1 MGEAIMESRHPV
13 LRLHKKDNVV
23 VALRD
28 LSRGEFIEEERVQV
42 MEAIPK
48 GHKVATTFIPE
59 GTRILKYG
67 HTIGIAKKDIP
78 AGSWVHTHN
87 LAVAPRRR
95 RYAKAKALEKEDLP
109 EVTPRAKFLGIPR
122 SNGRIGTRNYIGIIS
137 TVNCSATVAR
147 RIADAFQ
154 GMRYPGVDGVVALVH
169 GEGCAGKGSGER
181 FEAFRRVFT
190 GYMNHPNFA
199 GVLLVGLGCEV
210 NQPENILMAAR
221 GENGPIV
228 RSLVIQDQGGT
239 QRTIEKGVEIVRE
252 MLKVAQGAKREE
264 ISAEKIVLGVECGGS
279 DAYSGITANP
289 ALGFA
294 ADMLVSHGGTV
305 ILSETPEI
313 YGAEHLLMERASSPQ
328 IAQKLLKRIRWWESY
343 VRNNEGEMDNNP
355 SPGNKRGGLTTI
367 LEKSLGAVS
376 KGGTTTL
383 MEVYEYAEEVRSRGL
398 VFMDTPGYDP
408 ASVTGMVAGG
418 ANVIA
423 FTTGRGS
430 AFGCKP
436 VPVVKLATT
445 SELFHAME
453 DDMDIDCGT
462 IIRGEESVAEVG
474 ARIFQKILDVASG
487 ERTKSELLGYGDM
500 EFVPW
505 RMGAM
510 M

>member
-1 MGEAIMESRHPV
+1 MEMRKPV

-28 LSRGEFIEEERVQV
+28 LSQGEFIEDEGLKVLEVV
-42 MEAIPK
+42 PK
-48 GHKVATTFIPE
+48 GHKVATSFIPK
-59 GTRILKYG
+59 GARILKYG
-67 HTIGIAKKDIP
+67 HRIGIAKEDIR

-87 LAVAPRRR
+87 LAVASRRR
-95 RYAKAKALEKEDLP
+95 RYRKVKDWEKEELP
-109 EVTPRAKFLGIPR
+109 QATSRAKFLGIPR
-122 SNGRIGTRNYIGIIS
+122 SNGKIGTRNYIGVIS

-169 GEGCAGKGSGER
+169 GEGCAGQSSGER

-190 GYMNHPNFA
+190 GYINHPNFA

-210 NQPENILMAAR
+210 NQPEGILMAV
-221 GENGPIV
+221 GVEKTPLV
-228 RSLVIQDQGGT
+228 RTLLIQDHGGT
-239 QRTIEKGVEIVRE
+239 QRTIEKGVEVVRE
-252 MLKVAQGAKREE
+252 MLKVAQEARRTE

-313 YGAEHLLMERASSPQ
+313 YGAEHLLIERASSPRV
-328 IAQKLLKRIRWWESY
+328 AQKLLERIRWWESY

-355 SPGNKRGGLTTI
+355 SPGNKKGGLTTI

-376 KGGTTTL
+376 KGGTTRL

-436 VPVVKLATT
+436 VPVLKLATT

-462 IIRGEESVAEVG
+462 IIQGEESVEEVG
-474 ARIFQKILDVASG
+474 ARIFKKILEVASG